1 MQEKYYFFSWLI
13 RKEETNEVISFI
25 MEQGCLLK

>member
-1 MQEKYYFFSWLI
+1 MQEKDFFSWLI
-13 RKEETNEVISFI
+13 RKQESNKFISFF